1 MIRRNNIKFFYI
13 SMIIFIFKLS
23 MLADVT
29 VTGTPKTAYFLDSKV
44 SGLHYQCNNGGVL
57 KTTGTD
63 GSFTYDNTC
72 SEITFTL
79 NNKVTLGKI
88 LVTKILD
95 EKVYITDLAGISRT
109 DTNNTYV
116 KNIARILQSLD
127 SDENPKNG
135 ISLTTTNI
143 TDFVSINANTTANTL
158 QSILQRQYPT
168 RTLISEVCAIVHLEE
183 VLKDDG
189 FYIDTVAPCK
199 PKLALDINATSNDTS
214 YIELIGE
221 RNSTIYLNGNNTNL
235 TLDSDGRYY
244 EFELNTT
251 IQRGTFDD
259 FNITFID
266 ATGKISEPL
275 SLHILNDTDQ
285 PFITNFP
292 TQTITTTITSQG
304 IDFNTTDDSITNG
317 LTVSYEVLGIDSSE
331 FEITDKGISIATNGT
346 KYQIWTLN
354 LVSGATTTRPLSI
367 QIKVKDKANH
377 YDIKSLTIN

>member
-1 MIRRNNIKFFYI
+1 MYFLKK
-13 SMIIFIFKLS
+13 IILITFLQIIITSLL
-23 MLADVT
+23 LADVT
-29 VTGTPKTAYFLDSKV
+29 VIGTTKTAYFIDSKV
-44 SGLHYQCNNGGVL
+44 SGLHYQCNNEGIL
-57 KTTGTD
+57 KTTGVD

-88 LVTKILD
+88 LVEDIPAND
-95 EKVYITDLAGISRT
+95 YKVYVTDLAGTSRT
-109 DTNNTYV
+109 DTTNTYV
-116 KNIARILQSLD
+116 KNLARLLQSLD

-135 ISLTTTNI
+135 IAINDTNTTLSAMISQFTTTS
-143 TDFVSINANTTANTL
+143 TLESIVQQT
-158 QSILQRQYPT
+158 YPT
-168 RTLISEVCAIVHLEE
+168 RTLVSETCAIVHLEE

-221 RNSTIYLNGNNTNL
+221 RNSTIYLNGANTNL

-259 FNITFID
+259 FNITFVD

-275 SLHILNDTDQ
+275 NLHIFNDTDQ

-317 LTVSYEVLGIDSSE
+317 LTVSYEVLGADSSE
-331 FEITDKGISIATNGT
+331 FEITDKGVFTASNGT
-346 KYQIWTLN
+346 KYQIWTLT
-354 LVSGATTTRPLSI
+354 LVSGATTARPLSI
-367 QIKVKDKANH
+367 QIKVKDKTNH

>member
-1 MIRRNNIKFFYI
+1 
-13 SMIIFIFKLS
+13 

-29 VTGTPKTAYFLDSKV
+29 VIGTTKTAYFIDSKV
-44 SGLHYQCNNGGVL
+44 SGLHYQCNNGGIL
-57 KTTGTD
+57 KTTGVD

-88 LVTKILD
+88 LVEDIPAND
-95 EKVYITDLAGISRT
+95 YKVYVTDLAGTSRT
-109 DTNNTYV
+109 DTTTNYV
-116 KNIARILQSLD
+116 KNVARLLQSLD

-135 ISLTTTNI
+135 ITIVSNNITSLITINSTTTS
-143 TDFVSINANTTANTL
+143 TTL
-158 QSILQRQYPT
+158 QDILSLQYPT
-168 RTLISEVCAIVHLEE
+168 RTLVSELCAIVHLEE

-189 FYIDTVAPCK
+189 FYIDTMPPCK
-199 PKLALDINATSNDTS
+199 PRLALDINATSNDNS

-221 RNSTIYLNGNNTNL
+221 KNSKIYLNGVNTNL

-259 FNITFID
+259 FNITFVD

-275 SLHILNDTDQ
+275 ILHILNDTDQ

-292 TQTITTTITSQG
+292 SDNNITVATGATAIIT
-304 IDFNTTDDSITNG
+304 FTTTDDSITEG
-317 LTVSYEVLGIDSSE
+317 LTVSYEVLG
-331 FEITDKGISIATNGT
+331 TDKDLFNITSNGVLTLKSATN
-346 KYQIWTLN
+346 
-354 LVSGATTTRPLSI
+354 TRPLSI